1 VKAVWRGPLPVANP
15 VRKFNLTLRNAFTR
29 GAHDRPVMSNGTH
42 GSAAQRR
49 RVIIARTARMTA
61 LSVVLSVAICIACM
75 LAFFPTD
82 SAAAMTIEQQ
92 WLVAIVM
99 SAAIPG
105 LVAPVVIWRIQTLM
119 DALDEANAALA
130 RLAATDQLTGLLNRR
145 GFEEAAEALL
155 KEASRSGAPVAALMC
170 DIDHFKK
177 INDTYGHD
185 FGDQAIRHVARLIAG
200 KQAAAGAIA
209 GRHGGEEFVLLLPG
223 ASQGQARLIAE
234 ELRIACSLSPVE
246 WNGQSAR
253 VTISA
258 GLVVVERVESNL
270 GQMLN
275 QADLALYAAK
285 RGGRNQVVLG
295 PVEEGAA
302 QAA

>member
-1 VKAVWRGPLPVANP
+1 MV
-15 VRKFNLTLRNAFTR
+15 
-29 GAHDRPVMSNGTH
+29 
-42 GSAAQRR
+42 
-49 RVIIARTARMTA
+49 RTAKMTA
-61 LSVVLSVAICIACM
+61 LSVILSVVICIACM
-75 LAFFPTD
+75 VAFFPTD
-82 SAAAMTIEQQ
+82 SAAAMTVQQQ
-92 WLVAIVM
+92 WIVAIAM
-99 SAAIPG
+99 SAVIPG

-119 DALDEANAALA
+119 DALDEANAELA

-145 GFEEAAEALL
+145 GFEEAAERLL
-155 KEASRSGAPVAALMC
+155 KEASVSGAPVAALMC

-185 FGDQAIRHVARLIAG
+185 FGDQAIRHVARLIADRRTI
-200 KQAAAGAIA
+200 AGAIA
-209 GRHGGEEFVLLLPG
+209 GRHGGEEFVLLLPD
-223 ASQGQARLIAE
+223 ASPGQAKLIAE

-246 WNGQSAR
+246 WNGVSAR

-258 GLVVVERVESNL
+258 GLFVVERVESGL

-295 PVEEGAA
+295 PVEDDAA
-302 QAA
+302 KAA

>member
-1 VKAVWRGPLPVANP
+1 
-15 VRKFNLTLRNAFTR
+15 
-29 GAHDRPVMSNGTH
+29 
-42 GSAAQRR
+42 
-49 RVIIARTARMTA
+49 
-61 LSVVLSVAICIACM
+61 
-75 LAFFPTD
+75 
-82 SAAAMTIEQQ
+82 
-92 WLVAIVM
+92 
-99 SAAIPG
+99 
-105 LVAPVVIWRIQTLM
+105 
-119 DALDEANAALA
+119 
-130 RLAATDQLTGLLNRR
+130 
-145 GFEEAAEALL
+145 
-155 KEASRSGAPVAALMC
+155 MC

-185 FGDQAIRHVARLIAG
+185 FGDEAIRHVARLIAA
-200 KQAAAGAIA
+200 KQEAVGAIA

-223 ASQGQARLIAE
+223 ASQGQAKLIAE
-234 ELRIACSLSPVE
+234 ELRIACSLSPVA

-258 GLVVVERVESNL
+258 GLFVVERVESGL
-270 GQMLN
+270 GQMLT

>member
-1 VKAVWRGPLPVANP
+1 
-15 VRKFNLTLRNAFTR
+15 
-29 GAHDRPVMSNGTH
+29 MSKTTPEK
-42 GSAAQRR
+42 RR
-49 RVIIARTARMTA
+49 EILVRTARMTT
-61 LSVVLSVAICIACM
+61 LSVVLSVVICIASM

-82 SAAAMTIEQQ
+82 SSAAMTVQQQ
-92 WLVAIVM
+92 WIVAIAM
-99 SAAIPG
+99 SAVIPG

-145 GFEEAAEALL
+145 GFEEAADRLL
-155 KEASRSGAPVAALMC
+155 KEASASGMPVAALMC

-185 FGDQAIRHVARLIAG
+185 FGDQAIRHVAGLIAE
-200 KQAAAGAIA
+200 KQAATGAIA
-209 GRHGGEEFVLLLPG
+209 GRHGGEEFVMLLPG
-223 ASQGQARLIAE
+223 ASPGQAKIIAE
-234 ELRIACSLSPVE
+234 ELRIACHLSPVV
-246 WNGQSAR
+246 WNGESAR

-258 GLVVVERVESNL
+258 GLFVVERVENGL

-295 PVEEGAA
+295 PVEEGEAKAA
-302 QAA
+302 